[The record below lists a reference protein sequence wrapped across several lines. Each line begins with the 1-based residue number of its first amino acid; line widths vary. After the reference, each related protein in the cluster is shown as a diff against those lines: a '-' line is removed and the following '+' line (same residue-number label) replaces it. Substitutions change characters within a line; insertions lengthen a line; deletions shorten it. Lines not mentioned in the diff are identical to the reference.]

1 MSPISC
7 SSSDGS
13 NKIRRRV
20 ALFCSST
27 LHARSVIADPKGWLL
42 RGMCFCGQ
50 CGHVLKCPRKKPREP
65 RYYACRGRVQ
75 HRKTRDGGE
84 RCNLP
89 YVRADRLEWGVWRKV
104 KDVLNDSEKLAECVN
119 KALIELEE
127 RKLQIGA
134 DTLAIDNKL
143 KAIRDKME
151 RLGLAYA
158 DGAVSSNAYK
168 SKLNQLKR
176 QETAL
181 VKCRHNIDPLEL
193 TELALLGGCIAAVK
207 DVLSKGRLLV
217 TRFGIFS
224 ELGDDYIPVGFNA
237 WRESDGK
244 LAIGYVTEMDKF
256 RIEGA
261 DMVMSGIDALPGF
274 WECEDLQAREEKIK
288 ANMRAILQL
297 FNIKVIVYQDRA
309 EIKRT
314 IPPQVLDK
322 STETEDEPDTA
333 LIISSP
339 SL

>member
-1 MSPISC
+1 
-7 SSSDGS
+7 
-13 NKIRRRV
+13 
-20 ALFCSST
+20 
-27 LHARSVIADPKGWLL
+27 
-42 RGMCFCGQ
+42 
-50 CGHVLKCPRKKPREP
+50 
-65 RYYACRGRVQ
+65 
-75 HRKTRDGGE
+75 
-84 RCNLP
+84 
-89 YVRADRLEWGVWRKV
+89 
-104 KDVLNDSEKLAECVN
+104 
-119 KALIELEE
+119 LEE

-134 DTLAIDNKL
+134 ETLAIDNKI

-158 DGAVSSNAYK
+158 DGAISGSAYK
-168 SKLNQLKR
+168 SKLSQLKK

-193 TELALLGGCIAAVK
+193 TELAVLEGRIATVK
-207 DVLSKGRLLV
+207 DVLSKGGLLV
-217 TRFGIFS
+217 TEFGIFG

-256 RIEGA
+256 RIEGT

-288 ANMRAILQL
+288 ASMRAILQL

-314 IPPQVLDK
+314 IPPQVLNK
-322 STETEDEPDTA
+322 STETEGEPDTA